1 MHRMPYSTWQGVMVP
16 HVNLMI
22 CGGWV
27 SAPLNKGCPASLLTN
42 EAASRPCSID
52 AAVWL
57 AFVAVNGSGFLVCYG
72 R

>member
-1 MHRMPYSTWQGVMVP
+1 MVP

-42 EAASRPCSID
+42 EAASRPYSSD

-57 AFVAVNGSGFLVCYG
+57 AFVAERFWLPSMLRPLATVALFQRLRV
-72 R
+72 